1 MFISFFDGIRRGPV
15 IQRPCGVGWHSSD
28 TPRNCCELYTLG
40 AHWFHIQLWAALDT
54 GTAVGILLVFFM

>member
-40 AHWFHIQLWAALDT
+40 AHWFHIQL
-54 GTAVGILLVFFM
+54 